1 MNVVITGAN
10 RGLGLELAR
19 AYARRGDTVIAG
31 CRNPHGAGGLDAVTS
46 HVYAADMADD
56 ASVSA
61 FAAAAAAV
69 GPIDV
74 LINNAGTDA
83 TAFGVPDGER
93 DVMVLTG
100 AAFLAEMQVNA
111 VSPMLLARAL
121 VPALKASG
129 RGRIVNVS
137 SQVGSMEIS
146 RRMGR
151 DVGYCASKAALN
163 MITVKQAVKL
173 AADGIVSIAL
183 HPGYLR
189 TDMGG
194 PTADLDPGDAAAQI
208 VALIDGLGP
217 DQSGQFLR
225 WDGSIHPW

>member
-1 MNVVITGAN
+1 MNIVITGAN

-19 AYARRGDTVIAG
+19 VYARRGDTVIAG
-31 CRNPHGAGGLDAVTS
+31 CRNPLGAGALDAITS
-46 HVYAADMADD
+46 HVYGADMADE
-56 ASVSA
+56 ASVAS

-83 TAFGVPDGER
+83 TAFGVPAAER
-93 DVMVLTG
+93 DVMLLTG
-100 AAFLAEMQVNA
+100 EHFLAEMQINA
-111 VSPMLLARAL
+111 VSPMMLARAL
-121 VPALKASG
+121 VPSLAASG

-137 SQVGSMEIS
+137 SQVGSMEVA
-146 RRMGR
+146 RRMGS

-163 MITVKQAVKL
+163 MITVKQSIKL
-173 AADGIVSIAL
+173 AAQGIVSIAM

-194 PTADLDPGDAAAQI
+194 PNADLDPAETAGAI
-208 VALIDGLGP
+208 VALIDGLTP